1 MSLRP
6 PPVVQRLLRSQGG
19 VTIIEYSVVAALIS
33 IAAVAALNTIG
44 QRIQNVLNAA
54 ANAIT

>member
-6 PPVVQRLLRSQGG
+6 PSVVQRLLKSQGG
-19 VTIIEYSVVAALIS
+19 ATAIEYSLVAALIS

-44 QRIQNVLNAA
+44 QTIQNVLNAA
-54 ANAIT
+54 ANAII